1 MLMQATA
8 PDHAQ
13 AQALRLQLRILT
25 GAHEGACVAVSMEV
39 TQGIH
44 LANHGDGD
52 IWLTDADLFDTGNAW
67 LYADAQNWLLL
78 PEPQSVTEA
87 PSGMGDPLQ
96 GKGSLPL
103 GQAMWLGEV
112 CVLVCDAQEPW
123 QDPARWPRH
132 DGRQVEA
139 ASVEEADALHQPSG
153 ELGTDAVHKHD
164 RDAGVAVLEP
174 AEAAERLGDAIEGQ
188 LHNMPAEHHHTQA
201 RASTRMWRSW
211 AALAACAVFMGFGAG
226 AVWWVQSME
235 HPAALMASTAPIS
248 EEMQQQQM
256 QEARMVIAMVDP
268 GLRLQIDPL
277 PQGGVRI
284 SGWLADQNKLD
295 QLVQALASLR
305 PLPQVALRTM
315 ADLNDVVQE
324 VGHSHGMYLS
334 LRPQSQSGV
343 KVSGVLW
350 AEDKRQAVLSDV
362 QQRLPPGMQ
371 LEDGLYAPQ
380 AHVPVVMQWLKGFGL
395 DVKEVAWK
403 QETLQLHV
411 RLRSGQRRTLEQAL
425 LRRGHPLQGI
435 PFRLITVDQAG
446 PASAARGRL
455 PANSAGVPV
464 AVRTVVGGQ
473 HPYLVT
479 MNGQKLQPGAQVGA
493 WHLVSIASDHVL
505 WDGPQLLEVAR

>member
-1 MLMQATA
+1 
-8 PDHAQ
+8 
-13 AQALRLQLRILT
+13 
-25 GAHEGACVAVSMEV
+25 
-39 TQGIH
+39 
-44 LANHGDGD
+44 
-52 IWLTDADLFDTGNAW
+52 
-67 LYADAQNWLLL
+67 
-78 PEPQSVTEA
+78 
-87 PSGMGDPLQ
+87 
-96 GKGSLPL
+96 
-103 GQAMWLGEV
+103 
-112 CVLVCDAQEPW
+112 
-123 QDPARWPRH
+123 
-132 DGRQVEA
+132 
-139 ASVEEADALHQPSG
+139 
-153 ELGTDAVHKHD
+153 
-164 RDAGVAVLEP
+164 
-174 AEAAERLGDAIEGQ
+174 
-188 LHNMPAEHHHTQA
+188 
-201 RASTRMWRSW
+201 
-211 AALAACAVFMGFGAG
+211 
-226 AVWWVQSME
+226 
-235 HPAALMASTAPIS
+235 
-248 EEMQQQQM
+248 
-256 QEARMVIAMVDP
+256 MVIAMVDP

-295 QLVQALASLR
+295 QVVQALASLR

-315 ADLNDVVQE
+315 SDLNDVVQE

-455 PANSAGVPV
+455 PANSTGVPV